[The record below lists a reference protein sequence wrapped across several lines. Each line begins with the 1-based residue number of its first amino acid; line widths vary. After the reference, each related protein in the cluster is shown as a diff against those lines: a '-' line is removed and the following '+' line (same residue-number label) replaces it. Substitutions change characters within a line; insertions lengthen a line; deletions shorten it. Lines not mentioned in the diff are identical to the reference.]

1 MSTASPHPEELMALR
16 LRNQQI
22 SVSRPRFKTP
32 AQLLSWMGGIQGQDY
47 GGAKWSIGLRLAGCS
62 AAVVDKAIATGSIV
76 RTWPM
81 RGTLHFVAAA
91 DAHWLLALTSPG
103 NLAAMTRR
111 HRELNL
117 DADTFAASASLFQNV
132 LQGGEQLTRDE
143 LYALLLA
150 AGIDA
155 AGQRGYHLLWH
166 AASSG
171 LICGGTPQGKQQ
183 TFALLD
189 DVTGK
194 TPRFTPADR
203 PHACAELAQR
213 YFQSHGPATWKDF
226 LWWSGLPAADA
237 RAGLEAITPRMV
249 SAEWDKKVYW
259 MMAAADSAT
268 EPGTEPKLE
277 PDIAHALPGFDEYL
291 LGYQDRSLVLD
302 ARHAAQVCPGNNGM
316 FMPTMVIGQR
326 VAGTWRRS
334 ETGRGVT
341 VSTAPF
347 TPLPAAK
354 RKLFGAAA
362 SRYAAFL
369 GLPLRHPS

>member
-1 MSTASPHPEELMALR
+1 MPTASLTPEELTTLR

-22 SVSRPRFKTP
+22 SQSRFTTP
-32 AQLLSWMGGIQGQDY
+32 AQLLSWMGGMQGQDY
-47 GGAKWSIGLRLAGCS
+47 GGAKWSMGLRLPGAS
-62 AAVVDKAIATGSIV
+62 TADIEKAIAAGSIV

-103 NLAAMTRR
+103 NLASMTRR
-111 HRELNL
+111 HRELHL
-117 DADTFAASASLFQNV
+117 DADTFAASSYLFADV

-143 LYALLLA
+143 LYALLQA
-150 AGIDA
+150 AGVDA

-189 DVTGK
+189 DVLGK
-194 TPRFTPADR
+194 TKRFTPANPSAAR
-203 PHACAELAQR
+203 AELAMR
-213 YFQSHGPATWKDF
+213 YFQSHGPATWKDY

-237 RAGLEAITPRMV
+237 KAGFEAMQPTMLSV
-249 SAEWDKKVYW
+249 ECAGKVYW
-259 MMAAADSAT
+259 MMAHKKDASPSPT
-268 EPGTEPKLE
+268 
-277 PDIAHALPGFDEYL
+277 AHALPGFDEYL

-302 ARHAAQVCPGNNGM
+302 AEHAGKVCPGGNGM
-316 FMPTMVIGQR
+316 FMPTMVINNR
-326 VAGTWRRS
+326 VAGTWSRS
-334 ETGRGVT
+334 TGSKGVS
-341 VSTAPF
+341 VSSKPF
-347 TPLPAAK
+347 AAWPK
-354 RKLFGAAA
+354 AHQKQFDAAA

-369 GLPLRHPS
+369 GLPLHHLS